1 MCTQHTHTHTHTHT
15 LFNMLSVD
23 LCVSHVK
30 RLLSSLCVG
39 VGGGVGVCVCA
50 SVHAQ
55 AYVNIHNSWPGQLSP
70 RSHWP
75 VPPCKHTPTCYW
87 FILSSTHSTRTAGRR
102 EGGRVVG
109 GEGGELGSKASR
121 SMYGARRCV
130 EYVCV
135 CGSLHA
141 ESRGY

>member
-1 MCTQHTHTHTHTHT
+1 MC
-15 LFNMLSVD
+15 V
-23 LCVSHVK
+23 
-30 RLLSSLCVG
+30 R
-39 VGGGVGVCVCA
+39 A

-102 EGGRVVG
+102 EGGSVGG
-109 GEGGELGSKASR
+109 GEGGELWWKSSR
-121 SMYGARRCV
+121 SMDGARRCV
-130 EYVCV
+130 EYVAASMQRAGVIKYIRLPQLTHFLSSPPPKHSNKPCV
-135 CGSLHA
+135 TCPAPQSSEKNA
-141 ESRGY
+141 YAKYPI